1 MKALLCDRVDSKHHS
16 SSTSRIQYQQK
27 QNLNAFG
34 EDEAMGIFEDWRN
47 SDEGSEA
54 NNDLN
59 NNEIMEIQEEE
70 NKLNWSLRFYFTRV
84 D

>member
-1 MKALLCDRVDSKHHS
+1 
-16 SSTSRIQYQQK
+16 
-27 QNLNAFG
+27 
-34 EDEAMGIFEDWRN
+34 MGIFEDWRN

-84 D
+84 N

>member
-1 MKALLCDRVDSKHHS
+1 
-16 SSTSRIQYQQK
+16 
-27 QNLNAFG
+27 
-34 EDEAMGIFEDWRN
+34 MGIFEDWRN
-47 SDEGSEA
+47 SDDGIEA

-59 NNEIMEIQEEE
+59 NNEIMEIQEGE

>member
-1 MKALLCDRVDSKHHS
+1 MR
-16 SSTSRIQYQQK
+16 
-27 QNLNAFG
+27 
-34 EDEAMGIFEDWRN
+34 IFEDWKN

-59 NNEIMEIQEEE
+59 NNEIIEIQEEE
-70 NKLNWSLRFYFTRV
+70 NKLNWPLHFYFTWV